1 MPTCPKCLKH
11 FDTVKSVTLHRAQP
25 QSTCNIDNDWCTEV
39 VSVTTTRDQC
49 IIEGRSPSPFNMPT
63 YDFLPMPEIDQDYIG
78 PDTFSNSRENR
89 PLSPTSFAKSLLPQ
103 ASDDVGRVAV
113 YFSGAGLVYKIG
125 ATFINQ
131 FDADLY
137 STYQQINVFYPFS
150 DLNDWQMANFL
161 LTSKLSMS
169 AVDKFLSL
177 EVVSNAS
184 LVDSILI

>member
-11 FDTVKSVTLHRAQP
+11 FDTTKSVTLHRAQP
-25 QSTCNIDNDWCTEV
+25 RSTCNIDNDWRTEV
-39 VSVTTTRDQC
+39 VSATTTQDQRL
-49 IIEGRSPSPFNMPT
+49 IEGRFPSPFNMPT
-63 YDFLPMPEIDQDYIG
+63 YDFLPTPEIDQDYIG

-89 PLSPTSFAKSLLPQ
+89 PLSPTSFTESLLPQ
-103 ASDDVGRVAV
+103 ASDDVGRVVV

-131 FDADLY
+131 FYADPY
-137 STYQQINVFYPFS
+137 SAYWQINIFYSFS
-150 DLNDWQMANFL
+150 DLNNWQMANFL

-169 AVDKFLSL
+169 TVDKFLSL

-184 LVDSILI
+184 LIDSILI

>member
-11 FDTVKSVTLHRAQP
+11 FDTTKK
-25 QSTCNIDNDWCTEV
+25 V
-39 VSVTTTRDQC
+39 VSATTTWDQC
-49 IIEGRSPSPFNMPT
+49 IIEGRSPSPFNTPT
-63 YDFLPMPEIDQDYIG
+63 YDFLPTLEINQDYIG

-137 STYQQINVFYPFS
+137 STYQQINTFYPFS

-169 AVDKFLSL
+169 TVDKFLSL
-177 EVVSNAS
+177 EAAKKMLLSFRTAKDLRAWAELLPS
-184 LVDSILI
+184 GP